1 MDLRDGNPTESRGR
15 WTRFLLAAA
24 LGALTLVQLTALVRA
39 LQTPSDLAALLTLPS
54 GVAAIGAGVWA
65 CLLCAA
71 AIFTLRAPL
80 ERARRWGLTALLGFA
95 AYSIARLAIFAQAD
109 YDRGRIPFLLAL
121 LLVLALPV
129 LLMWGRALRRGRF

>member
-15 WTRFLLAAA
+15 WTRLLLAAA
-24 LGALTLVQLTALVRA
+24 LLVLSVYQVAAVVRA
-39 LQTPSDLAALLTLPS
+39 LQPAPDLSAQVALPLVP
-54 GVAAIGAGVWA
+54 AAIGAGLWA

-71 AIFTLRAPL
+71 AIFTFRAPL
-80 ERARRWGLTALLGFA
+80 ERAQRWGLTALFGFA
-95 AYSIARLAIFAQAD
+95 AYSSARLAIFAQAD

-129 LLMWGRALRRGRF
+129 LLMWGRAFRRGRS

>member
-71 AIFTLRAPL
+71 AIFT
-80 ERARRWGLTALLGFA
+80 
-95 AYSIARLAIFAQAD
+95 QAD